1 MHHLISCGVGD
12 HHLHQSLGPIREQ
25 GRTHYHF
32 AAFGWGTFVMVV
44 LKQYHYV
51 QLCQPIRDIG
61 WVQTLKQ
68 HLWGCAL
75 PDPRDAKDEVL
86 GPSHHHSQGAAGGE
100 PPPPL
105 ESPEPRRSSGVVRFD
120 LDVKQPE

>member
-1 MHHLISCGVGD
+1 MSAHGVLSTLTCVIPPERNASSRVSFCLLLLWCLR
-12 HHLHQSLGPIREQ
+12 H
-25 GRTHYHF
+25 
-32 AAFGWGTFVMVV
+32 V
-44 LKQYHYV
+44 L
-51 QLCQPIRDIG
+51 P
-61 WVQTLKQ
+61 
-68 HLWGCAL
+68 
-75 PDPRDAKDEVL
+75 PRDAKHEVL